1 LSAVS
6 TGTLA
11 MCDGVVQ
18 LILLLLYIE
27 SSLRI
32 KTWQADKADLSL
44 NLTEQQ
50 WKDAE
55 RMTRL

>member
-1 LSAVS
+1 
-6 TGTLA
+6 